1 MLGLFP
7 SVSQSSVVEMAG
19 SGDELMLL
27 GKWPSP
33 FVTRV
38 ELALGLKGLSY
49 EYVKQDLV
57 NKSEL
62 LLASNPVH
70 KKIPVLIHNGK
81 PVCESSIIVQY
92 IDEAFPDAGAGAAL
106 LPADPY
112 ERAVA
117 RFWVAYVD
125 DKFVPAWV
133 ATFRG
138 KTEEEKAEGMKQ
150 LLAAVETLEGAL
162 KDCSKGK
169 PFFGGDTVGIVDV
182 ALGGLISWVKATEV
196 LAGSKIF
203 DEEKAPLLAA
213 WAQRFGE
220 LDVAEKVLP
229 DVDGVVEASERKTMA
244 GGGDELKLLGMWA
257 SPFALRAK
265 LALSFKGL
273 SYDYVEEDLKNK
285 SELLL
290 SSNPVHKKVP
300 VLIHNGK
307 PVCESQVIVQYIDE
321 AFPDA
326 GVPLLPSDPYDRA
339 VARFWA
345 AYIDD
350 KLLKSWLQ
358 ASMCKTEQEKAA
370 AMKETFAAVANL
382 EAAFKECS
390 KGKPFFGGDAVGY
403 VDVTLGAV
411 IGFVRVGE
419 ALHGMRLFDA
429 SRSPLLDAWLDRFAA
444 LDAAKAVLPDT
455 GRLAE
460 YAKMKQAEWAAAA
473 TN

>member
-1 MLGLFP
+1 
-7 SVSQSSVVEMAG
+7 
-19 SGDELMLL
+19 
-27 GKWPSP
+27 
-33 FVTRV
+33 
-38 ELALGLKGLSY
+38 
-49 EYVKQDLV
+49 
-57 NKSEL
+57 
-62 LLASNPVH
+62 
-70 KKIPVLIHNGK
+70 
-81 PVCESSIIVQY
+81 
-92 IDEAFPDAGAGAAL
+92 
-106 LPADPY
+106 
-112 ERAVA
+112 
-117 RFWVAYVD
+117 
-125 DKFVPAWV
+125 
-133 ATFRG
+133 
-138 KTEEEKAEGMKQ
+138 
-150 LLAAVETLEGAL
+150 
-162 KDCSKGK
+162 
-169 PFFGGDTVGIVDV
+169 
-182 ALGGLISWVKATEV
+182 
-196 LAGSKIF
+196 
-203 DEEKAPLLAA
+203 
-213 WAQRFGE
+213 
-220 LDVAEKVLP
+220 
-229 DVDGVVEASERKTMA
+229 MA

-273 SYDYVEEDLKNK
+273 SYEYVEEDLKNK